1 MASTCASLNTDF
13 APTCAALKR
22 PGGIGSFVYVANLA
36 DIDAYTVDGTSK
48 DIESIT
54 LLAGKTLYKIE
65 GKKAKNS
72 TSVELS
78 KGEALNTWMQKL
90 NLVLYSNT
98 SLLNQHIETLANAE
112 DLVFFVP
119 EQGGYITVWGLDV
132 NSGAVGEPW
141 GGLNA
146 ESSTEESGTETNSR
160 KPTAMTFSGELRNKE
175 RFFNIDSTP
184 TYTSNIAYLEAL
196 LS

>member
-22 PGGIGSFVYVANLA
+22 VGGAGSFVYVANLA

-54 LLAGKTLYKIE
+54 LLAGKTLYKVE
-65 GKKAKNS
+65 GKKGKNS

-78 KGEALNTWMQKL
+78 KGDALNTWMQKL

-119 EQGGYITVWGLDV
+119 DPGGFITVWGLDI
-132 NSGAVGEPW
+132 NSGAVGDPW

-146 ESSTEESGTETNSR
+146 ETGIEESGTEINGR
-160 KPTAMTFSGELRNKE
+160 KPMAMTFSGEMRNKE